1 MPKSETKRQRVNAR
15 KRTVDHSTFAWAQNS
30 ILRIPSSA
38 VGPRAGAGAAGLIMP
53 NAGGKPPLF
62 LLPPASA
69 FAGMWESFLLI
80 FSRED
85 RASSRRT
92 IYLFRHGNVGRAP
105 MPGKTVGASF
115 ALHCGALLLVIYA
128 SHAIPSAASSLV
140 DEAPTY
146 EIIYYPLPPANSS
159 KPLPRITPA
168 GPGAHPGNGAI
179 RQSPPAFGSSAQ
191 QNELRAV
198 SNPVHPDNF
207 RQTIYQRSS
216 PPDLRIETEMNLP
229 NVVLSA
235 PSEAPKLPLNTNYA
249 SPARAAR
256 KVTSDEAPTPLAQG
270 SDAPLA
276 TFLKPSVTPPRLP
289 IPVSGAAKPTLN
301 GAAGGRRDS
310 GNGEGANIPD
320 GTDLLVLGVDPAG
333 PATVVSI
340 PAGNRWGNFS
350 ISPAGKEPGSAGGV
364 NYGMVAGG
372 KGGIGAGGD
381 GSTGVGPG
389 GDGGGGGSSGPS
401 GVVSVK
407 GAEDGS
413 GTGGQLE
420 NQFALSMVYPVPP
433 TFTVRK
439 NSLIVAVGPM
449 GGGGLDA
456 YGALHC
462 GKIYSI
468 FLSMPGQ
475 SWAMQYC
482 VKSSTVTKSAADS
495 RGTVVHLEQG
505 LVPPDAEARFDFR
518 RIPVPPE
525 KAYKKIVLKGTLR
538 DDGVVE
544 NLEVFQGVLPE
555 MDAAARAAFGQW
567 KFKPAM
573 RDGKPVPVEI
583 LIGIPIENS
592 SAALSQ

>member
-1 MPKSETKRQRVNAR
+1 
-15 KRTVDHSTFAWAQNS
+15 
-30 ILRIPSSA
+30 
-38 VGPRAGAGAAGLIMP
+38 
-53 NAGGKPPLF
+53 
-62 LLPPASA
+62 
-69 FAGMWESFLLI
+69 
-80 FSRED
+80 
-85 RASSRRT
+85 
-92 IYLFRHGNVGRAP
+92 
-105 MPGKTVGASF
+105 
-115 ALHCGALLLVIYA
+115 
-128 SHAIPSAASSLV
+128 
-140 DEAPTY
+140 
-146 EIIYYPLPPANSS
+146 
-159 KPLPRITPA
+159 
-168 GPGAHPGNGAI
+168 
-179 RQSPPAFGSSAQ
+179 
-191 QNELRAV
+191 LRAV
-198 SNPVHPDNF
+198 SNPAHPDNF

-229 NVVLSA
+229 NVVLST
-235 PSEAPKLPLNTNYA
+235 PSEVPKLPLNANYA
-249 SPARAAR
+249 SPIRAAR
-256 KVTSDEAPTPLAQG
+256 KVTSDEAPTPQAQG
-270 SDAPLA
+270 PDSPLA
-276 TFLKPSVTPPRLP
+276 TFLKPPVTQPRLP

-301 GAAGGRRDS
+301 GTAGGRRDS
-310 GNGEGANIPD
+310 GSGEGANIPD
-320 GTDLLVLGVDPAG
+320 GADLLVLGVDPAG

-350 ISPAGKEPGSAGGV
+350 ISPAGKQPGSAGGV
-364 NYGMVAGG
+364 TYGTVAGG

-381 GSTGVGPG
+381 GSTGMGPG
-389 GDGGGGGSSGPS
+389 GEGGGGGNSGAS
-401 GVVSVK
+401 GVVSIK
-407 GAEDGS
+407 GAEGGS
-413 GTGGQLE
+413 VTGGQLE
-420 NQFALSMVYPVPP
+420 NEFALNMVYPVPP

-439 NSLIVAVGPM
+439 NSLVVAVGPM

-482 VKSSTVTKSAADS
+482 VKSSTATKATTDS
-495 RGTVVHLEQG
+495 RGTIVHLEQG

-544 NLEVFQGVLPE
+544 NLEVFQGVAPE

-592 SAALSQ
+592 SKALSP

>member
-1 MPKSETKRQRVNAR
+1 
-15 KRTVDHSTFAWAQNS
+15 VDHSTFVWAQSS
-30 ILRIPSSA
+30 ILRIPPSA
-38 VGPRAGAGAAGLIMP
+38 AAPRPGAGAAALIIP
-53 NAGGKPPLF
+53 NAGGKPLRL
-62 LLPPASA
+62 LLPPATA
-69 FAGMWESFLLI
+69 FAGIWESLWLI
-80 FSRED
+80 FSREG

-92 IYLFRHGNVGRAP
+92 VYLFRHGNVGRARTP
-105 MPGKTVGASF
+105 RKTVGASF
-115 ALHCGALLLVIYA
+115 VLHCGALLLVIYA
-128 SHAIPSAASSLV
+128 SHAIPSDAQSLV
-140 DEAPTY
+140 TEVPVY
-146 EIIYYPLPPANSS
+146 EKIYYPLPPANSA
-159 KPLPRITPA
+159 KPLPRIAPA
-168 GPGAHPGNGAI
+168 GPGARPGDGAI
-179 RQSPPAFGSSAQ
+179 KALPPALGSSAQ
-191 QNELRAV
+191 QNQLRVV
-198 SNPVHPDNF
+198 SNPPHPDNF

-216 PPDLRIETEMNLP
+216 PPDLRIETEMKLP

-235 PSEAPKLPLNTNYA
+235 PSEPPKPSLSADNA
-249 SPARAAR
+249 SPTRAAH

-270 SDAPLA
+270 SDSPLA
-276 TFLKPSVTPPRLP
+276 TFLKPSVTQPRLP
-289 IPVSGAAKPTLN
+289 IPGAGAAKPTLH
-301 GAAGGRRDS
+301 GSAGGRRGS
-310 GNGEGANIPD
+310 GNGEGTNIPD
-320 GTDLLVLGVDPAG
+320 GTDLLVLGVDPSG
-333 PATVVSI
+333 QATAVSI

-364 NYGMVAGG
+364 NYGAEGGG

-389 GDGGGGGSSGPS
+389 GDGGGGGNSGPS

-433 TFTVRK
+433 TFTVRR
-439 NSLIVAVGPM
+439 NSLVVAVGPM

-482 VKSSTVTKSAADS
+482 VKSSTLTKSAADS
-495 RGTVVHLEQG
+495 RGTVVHMEQG

-538 DDGVVE
+538 EDGVVE
-544 NLEVFQGVLPE
+544 KLEVLQGVVPE

-592 SAALSQ
+592 SKPLSQ

>member
-1 MPKSETKRQRVNAR
+1 
-15 KRTVDHSTFAWAQNS
+15 
-30 ILRIPSSA
+30 
-38 VGPRAGAGAAGLIMP
+38 
-53 NAGGKPPLF
+53 
-62 LLPPASA
+62 
-69 FAGMWESFLLI
+69 MWESLSLI
-80 FSRED
+80 FSRQD
-85 RASSRRT
+85 AASSRRT
-92 IYLFRHGNVGRAP
+92 VYLFRHGNVGRARTP
-105 MPGKTVGASF
+105 RKTVGASF

-128 SHAIPSAASSLV
+128 SHAIPSAASSV
-140 DEAPTY
+140 ADEAPLY
-146 EIIYYPLPPANSS
+146 EKIYYPLPPANSA
-159 KPLPRITPA
+159 KPLPRIAPA
-168 GPGAHPGNGAI
+168 GPGARPGDGAI
-179 RQSPPAFGSSAQ
+179 KALPPALGSSAR

-198 SNPVHPDNF
+198 SNPSHPDNF

-216 PPDLRIETEMNLP
+216 PPDLRIETEMKLP

-235 PSEAPKLPLNTNYA
+235 PSDPPKPSLSAVDA
-249 SPARAAR
+249 SPTRAAH
-256 KVTSDEAPTPLAQG
+256 KVTSSEAPTPLARG
-270 SDAPLA
+270 SDSPLA
-276 TFLKPSVTPPRLP
+276 TFLQPSVTEPRLP
-289 IPVSGAAKPTLN
+289 IPSAGAAKPTLHGTS
-301 GAAGGRRDS
+301 GARKDS
-310 GNGEGANIPD
+310 GSGEGTNIPD

-333 PATVVSI
+333 PATAVSI

-364 NYGMVAGG
+364 NYGAEGGG

-389 GDGGGGGSSGPS
+389 GEGGGGGNSGPS

-407 GAEDGS
+407 GAEAGS
-413 GTGGQLE
+413 GAGGQLE

-439 NSLIVAVGPM
+439 NSLVVTVGPM
-449 GGGGLDA
+449 GGGGLNA

-482 VKSSTVTKSAADS
+482 TKSSTTTNTPADS
-495 RGTVVHLEQG
+495 GGTVVHLEQG
-505 LVPPDAEARFDFR
+505 LVPPDVEARFDFR
-518 RIPVPPE
+518 RIPVPAE

-538 DDGVVE
+538 EDGVVD
-544 NLEVFQGVLPE
+544 NLEVFQGVVPE

-592 SAALSQ
+592 SKALSP